1 MTTPG
6 KQIHFNQVDP
16 LRLAESRRRK
26 RNKIRERM
34 GYTGTYHEA
43 KGVDW
48 KLQEDGSVL
57 VGGKPL
63 GNHAIAWKHY
73 PDLEAALEAEV

>member
-1 MTTPG
+1 MTTPRT
-6 KQIHFNQVDP
+6 P
-16 LRLAESRRRK
+16 TWESRRRK

-57 VGGKPL
+57 VG
-63 GNHAIAWKHY
+63 NRSY
-73 PDLEAALEAEV
+73 NDLETALATEV

>member
-43 KGVDW
+43 RGVDW
-48 KLQEDGSVL
+48 LLVQDGSVL
-57 VGGKPL
+57 VG
-63 GNHAIAWKHY
+63 NRSY
-73 PDLEAALEAEV
+73 NDLETALATEV

>member
-1 MTTPG
+1 
-6 KQIHFNQVDP
+6 
-16 LRLAESRRRK
+16 
-26 RNKIRERM
+26 M

>member
-6 KQIHFNQVDP
+6 KSIHFNQVDP
-16 LRLAESRRRK
+16 LRLADSRRRK

-57 VGGKPL
+57 VGGKSYL
-63 GNHAIAWKHY
+63 
-73 PDLEAALEAEV
+73 DLEAALEAEV

>member
-1 MTTPG
+1 MMATPR
-6 KQIHFNQVDP
+6 KP
-16 LRLAESRRRK
+16 TWESRRRK

-43 KGVDW
+43 RGVDW
-48 KLQEDGSVL
+48 ELQEDGSVL
-57 VGGKPL
+57 VGGKP
-63 GNHAIAWKHY
+63 Y

>member
-1 MTTPG
+1 MTTPR
-6 KQIHFNQVDP
+6 KP
-16 LRLAESRRRK
+16 TWESRRRK

-48 KLQEDGSVL
+48 ELQDDGSVL
-57 VGGKPL
+57 VGGKP
-63 GNHAIAWKHY
+63 Y